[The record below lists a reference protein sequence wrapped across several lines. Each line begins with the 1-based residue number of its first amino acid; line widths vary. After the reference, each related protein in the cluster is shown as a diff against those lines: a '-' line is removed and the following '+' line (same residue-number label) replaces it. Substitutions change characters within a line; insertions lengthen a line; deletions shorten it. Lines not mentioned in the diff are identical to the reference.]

1 LKYTLLDFKEGRREM
16 PKKMKEKLDAMV
28 KKEEKKGDKGG
39 REALEA
45 LLAYYASQ
53 Q

>member
-1 LKYTLLDFKEGRREM
+1 MEDYVAERREM
-16 PKKMKEKLDAMV
+16 PKKMKKAIEKVTAKDA
-28 KKEEKKGDKGG
+28 DKGL
-39 REALEA
+39 AA

>member
-1 LKYTLLDFKEGRREM
+1 M
-16 PKKMKEKLDAMV
+16 PKKMAKAIEKVTKD
-28 KKEEKKGDKGG
+28 GDKGL
-39 REALEA
+39 AA